1 MPAGSAAAVVPPSP
15 SRTAML
21 GLLEEHSRR
30 SSVQFDSLLA
40 ELAAAKRELGERDDL
55 RKALTL
61 AERQRDHWKL
71 EYEAAVRSAHATES
85 GQVDR
90 AIVEAAK
97 IHQHIAVERT
107 RFATYY
113 PAVLAVLAV
122 CACAWGASLGYVLSE
137 PVAGEAAAALDK
149 LLLDGAK
156 KSSSISRATRR
167 AFAGALATERSAAA
181 AEVAALRARCD
192 GALAFGGTIEWF
204 AVTIIATAA
213 AVIAASVVTTVFFRA
228 EVVEGPYASSGGGGG
243 AASSKFSVAK
253 QRDDLGVLL
262 RESAKLRDSLA
273 TATTRSG
280 AGSGGGE

>member
-1 MPAGSAAAVVPPSP
+1 
-15 SRTAML
+15 
-21 GLLEEHSRR
+21 
-30 SSVQFDSLLA
+30 
-40 ELAAAKRELGERDDL
+40 
-55 RKALTL
+55 
-61 AERQRDHWKL
+61 
-71 EYEAAVRSAHATES
+71 
-85 GQVDR
+85 
-90 AIVEAAK
+90 
-97 IHQHIAVERT
+97 
-107 RFATYY
+107 
-113 PAVLAVLAV
+113 
-122 CACAWGASLGYVLSE
+122 VLSE